1 MASVRIRCMWM
12 RLTWMLLAVLLASPA
27 PAFAQTASPDSEMA
41 QTVIAEIR
49 QLRQDLRNTAATI
62 QRAQILIFRL
72 QSQAAIVDKAAQRL
86 EQARTECKQAQMQK
100 EFTSQRMEQ
109 ADARKR
115 NPENATVQTAAE
127 ESIAQLHS
135 ELELLAGQIQQCQ
148 VEQADAETQFRVEQ
162 AKMNQVSDQ
171 LDQLDQVLAG
181 QGSK

>member
-1 MASVRIRCMWM
+1 MASVRIRY
-12 RLTWMLLAVLLASPA
+12 LWMLLAVVLASPA
-27 PAFAQTASPDSEMA
+27 PAFAQMASPDSEMA

-86 EQARTECKQAQMQK
+86 EQARTQCNQAQMQK
-100 EFTSQRMEQ
+100 EFTSQQMEQ

-115 NPENATVQTAAE
+115 NSEDATVRTAAE
-127 ESIAQLHS
+127 ERIAQLHS
-135 ELELLAGQIQQCQ
+135 ELELLAGQTQQCQ

-162 AKMNQVSDQ
+162 GKMNQVSDQ